1 MDIERRV
8 LDNGLKVFI
17 ERKPIRECAAYL
29 VVNAGWVNDTVPE
42 IGHVVEHLQNSGSKL
57 YSKRGALNYVR
68 CNAFTEFQTTKYVYE
83 CFFPEDLLRVLKNLR
98 EVLLRPHIRW
108 LDRELIVVRK
118 DLEESSSRE
127 GRLDERIFAIISPKH
142 DKLIPSNRT
151 SRLSLDKIDSA
162 ACCDFFDR
170 FYSPGNSFLYVTG
183 GLNSGLEEGIGC
195 FERIR
200 EKGYAKPVTLPVER
214 VLEKRLE
221 FSRKGI
227 EKPFVKIA
235 HQLPPFS
242 GLSLQR
248 NIAKTFLFRY
258 LAEDYGPM
266 NRRLRDIHGL
276 CYSFDIAVSYSG
288 NAGEA
293 ILRVETEPDNF
304 SLVEKE
310 YFKALSQI
318 SLKGIGKDILETF
331 RKGYQ
336 IQLIHK
342 ATHFDLNRI
351 FHEILHNLQPSDIEQ
366 AVDHVDKEDVAYVA
380 RMLLD
385 RGYVVAKGLS

>member
-8 LDNGLKVFI
+8 LDNGLRVFV

-57 YSKRGALNYVR
+57 YGKRGALNYVQ
-68 CNAFTEFQTTKYVYE
+68 CNAFTEFQTTKYFYE

-98 EVLLRPHIRW
+98 KVLLRPHIRW
-108 LDRELIVVRK
+108 LDRELVIVRK
-118 DLEESSSRE
+118 DLEENNSRE
-127 GRLDERIFAIISPKH
+127 RRLDERIFAILSPKN
-142 DKLIPSNRT
+142 DRLFPDCKT
-151 SRLSLDKIDSA
+151 SLRSLDKIDAA
-162 ACCDFFDR
+162 ACCDFFEK
-170 FYSPGNSFLYVTG
+170 FYVPNNSFLYVSG
-183 GLNSGLEEGIGC
+183 GLDSGLEEGLAC
-195 FERIR
+195 FARIKSGA
-200 EKGYAKPVTLPVER
+200 EVKPVKSPFER
-214 VLEKRLE
+214 VLKKRVE
-221 FSRKGI
+221 FSRSSM